1 MNERAQA
8 RADRS
13 DRMAFL
19 GGQRAYRH
27 QSTMAFAMLEGMI
40 KSPKN
45 GHVEMRIAANVRYM
59 K

>member
-8 RADRS
+8 RLDRS

-27 QSTMAFAMLEGMI
+27 QSTMAIAMVEGLL
-40 KSPKN
+40 KSPNKT
-45 GHVEMRIAANVRYM
+45 HIELRIAANARYM